1 MVFLERTK
9 TSLTLAVML
18 KDDLSPDKKTIGD
31 VFLNATGVR
40 KGIIK
45 HSTGYFLLVNLPDGE
60 HILTG
65 SGRFYKPANITID
78 TKSINPKQPFADI
91 TLAPKSNY
99 PFPDGLTV
107 LKGKI
112 VDAGYMPLSQAS
124 IKINSMPESST
135 SEEDGGFFIQFA
147 GDDWEKEL
155 DAFWNTDVDVP
166 AAVTVDGRTYR
177 DVGVHY
183 RGMSSFLMVPPGYLN
198 Q

>member
-147 GDDWEKEL
+147 GIDSDINITLTIEK
-155 DAFWNTDVDVP
+155 DRYKSRDVP
-166 AAVTVDGRTYR
+166 VLLKNDITTRIEPIILTK
-177 DVGVHY
+177 
-183 RGMSSFLMVPPGYLN
+183 